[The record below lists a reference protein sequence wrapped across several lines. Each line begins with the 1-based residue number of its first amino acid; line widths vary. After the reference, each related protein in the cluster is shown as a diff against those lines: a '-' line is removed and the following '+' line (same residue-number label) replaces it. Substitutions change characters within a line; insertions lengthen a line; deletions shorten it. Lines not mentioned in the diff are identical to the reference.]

1 MVTRELLRIL
11 EGLRGLRVIG
21 ADVVEVTP
29 IYDNPGEITGLA
41 VAKITLSLITLMV
54 GTPVKN

>member
-1 MVTRELLRIL
+1 VVTRELLRIL